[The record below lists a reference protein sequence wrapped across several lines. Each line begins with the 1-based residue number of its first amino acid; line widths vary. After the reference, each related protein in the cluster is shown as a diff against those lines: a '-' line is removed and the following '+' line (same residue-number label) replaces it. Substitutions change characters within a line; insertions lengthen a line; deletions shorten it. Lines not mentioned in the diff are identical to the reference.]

1 MTLEAEA
8 RTEEAAEQVILDKLL
23 PTRIQCIIGTCCV
36 VSQVSLKQIWI
47 LFCNGFLC
55 SCFWALPQ
63 GCIRKIFDHGKIW
76 PSSMLVNALSLE
88 FHWMRRLASRLH
100 HRPGCKQWHWHQGVL
115 LEKRIK
121 LVLKG
126 PKFRI
131 LYLKSWIAVF
141 CFQASYNLLYLFAWR
156 PFIVLRVCV
165 SIRHV
170 CKWWG
175 LRASS
180 TACTGGV
187 SRGGQAAA
195 IGAHNMSLF
204 RFFLVGSRHRNLC
217 SIFVEQ
223 NTTFVH
229 SDKLKLPTW
238 RTS

>member
-1 MTLEAEA
+1 MLYHKFRWSKFGYYSAMA
-8 RTEEAAEQVILDKLL
+8 
-23 PTRIQCIIGTCCV
+23 
-36 VSQVSLKQIWI
+36 
-47 LFCNGFLC
+47 FCAHV
-55 SCFWALPQ
+55 FWALPQ
-63 GCIRKIFDHGKIW
+63 GCIRKNFW
-76 PSSMLVNALSLE
+76 PWQDMAE
-88 FHWMRRLASRLH
+88 FHVGKCIVTGVSLDEAASQQVAS
-100 HRPGCKQWHWHQGVL
+100 RPGCKQWHWHQGVL

-187 SRGGQAAA
+187 SRGGQAGSDWSAQ
-195 IGAHNMSLF
+195 HE
-204 RFFLVGSRHRNLC
+204 LV
-217 SIFVEQ
+217 
-223 NTTFVH
+223 
-229 SDKLKLPTW
+229 
-238 RTS
+238 

>member
-1 MTLEAEA
+1 MYFGHYH
-8 RTEEAAEQVILDKLL
+8 RDVF
-23 PTRIQCIIGTCCV
+23 
-36 VSQVSLKQIWI
+36 VS
-47 LFCNGFLC
+47 
-55 SCFWALPQ
+55 
-63 GCIRKIFDHGKIW
+63 KIFDHGKIW

-100 HRPGCKQWHWHQGVL
+100 HRPGCEQWHWHQGVL

-131 LYLKSWIAVF
+131 LYLKSWIAVL
-141 CFQASYNLLYLFAWR
+141 CFQATYNLLYLFAWR

-187 SRGGQAAA
+187 SRGGQAAV

-229 SDKLKLPTW
+229 SEGWDWDKRLMQACAYWQVEVTNLKDTLDKHW
-238 RTS
+238 DRENIL